1 MDFVLVRVAVVL
13 DERSR
18 DRDVRPRLRN
28 VERVVEEGARR
39 LRVRL
44 SDRIPAHDLEYEISA
59 LVGSVAVVDEIT
71 ERRIDTKPPVR
82 VAVGLV
88 PYSIARRMRAVRRR
102 IDENPGHCDASFV
115 DDEPLRIV
123 YVLPQAVAATG
134 ERVVA
139 GDVELVGQRWARDRE
154 EERSD
159 HVGQHEKSQHPQDPT
174 PHAYFTFPERPRA
187 KSRVAFQEWHT
198 NDIHLRSADLCAWL
212 HANVLLF
219 TLRAGRGK
227 GKPSVRRREC
237 RRGRPA

>member
-123 YVLPQAVAATG
+123 YVLPQ
-134 ERVVA
+134 
-139 GDVELVGQRWARDRE
+139 L
-154 EERSD
+154 S
-159 HVGQHEKSQHPQDPT
+159 PQP
-174 PHAYFTFPERPRA
+174 
-187 KSRVAFQEWHT
+187 
-198 NDIHLRSADLCAWL
+198 
-212 HANVLLF
+212 ANVLSPG
-219 TLRAGRGK
+219 TSSSSGSAGRAIERK
-227 GKPSVRRREC
+227 S
-237 RRGRPA
+237 AATT